1 MKNIFKFTVALF
13 AIVLCTG
20 CIPYQGERPF
30 DYPPARWISQ
40 MPDLWFDVGDMSFY
54 QDGTKEILLEVQLTT
69 ENQIIDVTVSFDY
82 TDRIFVVRK
91 IDGAKPCFFEGH
103 CKFSPEKLVVTVE
116 KDSDSLLNGQYDT
129 ITFIRNE
136 SYTTEASS

>member
-40 MPDLWFDVGDMSFY
+40 TPDLWFDVGDKSVY
-54 QDGTKEILLEVQLTT
+54 QDATKELLLEGQLTT
-69 ENQIIDVTVSFDY
+69 ENQRMDVLVSFGAVDEIY
-82 TDRIFVVRK
+82 IKRK
-91 IDGAKPCFFEGH
+91 IDGAKPCWFKGH